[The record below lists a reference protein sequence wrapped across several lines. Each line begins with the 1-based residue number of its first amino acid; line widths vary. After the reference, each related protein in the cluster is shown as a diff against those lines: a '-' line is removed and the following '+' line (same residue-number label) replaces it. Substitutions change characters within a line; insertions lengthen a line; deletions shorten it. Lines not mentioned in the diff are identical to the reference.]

1 MLEEEIY
8 LLLLKEILIDSGAI
22 IQDSTDMEIDNS
34 AIMVDIIP
42 GIKDQIDLE
51 EIEEEVE
58 EEDFKK
64 SKN

>member
-51 EIEEEVE
+51 EIEEE
-58 EEDFKK
+58 DFKK

>member
-1 MLEEEIY
+1 MLEETTF

-34 AIMVDIIP
+34 TIMVDIIP
-42 GIKDQIDLE
+42 DIKDQIDLE

>member
-1 MLEEEIY
+1 MLEEAIY
-8 LLLLKEILIDSGAI
+8 LLLLKEILIDSGTI

-34 AIMVDIIP
+34 TIMVDIIP
-42 GIKDQIDLE
+42 GIKDQIGLE
-51 EIEEEVE
+51 EIE

>member
-1 MLEEEIY
+1 MLEETIY
-8 LLLLKEILIDSGAI
+8 LLLLKEIPIDSGTI

-34 AIMVDIIP
+34 TIMVDIIP

-51 EIEEEVE
+51 EIEEE
-58 EEDFKK
+58 DFKK

>member
-8 LLLLKEILIDSGAI
+8 LLLLKEILIDSGTI

-34 AIMVDIIP
+34 TIMVDIIP

-51 EIEEEVE
+51 EIEEE
-58 EEDFKK
+58 DFKK